1 MKSTQKI
8 IYKLLV
14 VGLTT
19 GLVSCEQGFEDINK
33 PYKDAS
39 VATTS
44 VPGLFNGLAKNI
56 TNEDNTLYVSL
67 FYSLTNQQAVQNT
80 LAPYL
85 NYSSS
90 LWNSYYPSLY
100 NYRALLRK
108 IEEQEDPAIFNNVR
122 HMATILIA
130 SKTLHMLDYYGDIP
144 YSQAASADQG
154 IEYYRPV
161 YDNQVDI
168 YKSVL
173 AELKVAAEGVGAT
186 ADQTSIGASESFLQN
201 DFDAWKK
208 FANALRLRYAVRLYG
223 KEQALALEIITDIIG
238 GNKPLP
244 NNQNPASLQ
253 KDNYGFWPMSVSP
266 AVVTDRHW
274 YTFREKSVSNLR
286 MGTNMWNQMSSSND
300 KSGAGIF
307 DPRCYIFFQ
316 TNNADEWVAQP
327 HDGSATDGGDPYNG
341 GLTARQPIGE
351 DPDNRYSPFNFY
363 LAYDQW
369 YIPFLIITEA
379 DVHFLKA
386 EIYQR
391 GLGVVQNI
399 TLAKQE
405 YEAGITAS
413 VDFWYAYAQ
422 NSPAWG
428 VKPTPPTDAEME
440 ALLTNPAVV
449 YNGSNNSDALTK
461 IATQSWIATLFEPAE
476 AWAIVRRTGLTPLAA
491 GTTRPTI
498 YKLPYP
504 DNERINNRDNW
515 EAITGGA
522 DAPEQTATKVYWMP

>member
-8 IYKLLV
+8 IYRLLV
-14 VGLTT
+14 VGLTI
-19 GLVSCEQGFEDINK
+19 GMLSCEQGFEDINK

-39 VATTS
+39 IATAS
-44 VPGLFNGLAKNI
+44 IPGLFNGLAKNI

-85 NYSSS
+85 NYTSS

-100 NYRALLRK
+100 NYRALIRK
-108 IEEQEDPAIFNNVR
+108 IDEQTDPKVFDNVR
-122 HMATILIA
+122 HMATILIS

-144 YSQAASADQG
+144 YSKAASAEQG
-154 IEYYRPV
+154 IEYYRPA

-173 AELKVAAEGVGAT
+173 ADLKVATEGVGTGAN
-186 ADQTSIGASESFLQN
+186 QVSIGTSESFLQN
-201 DFDAWKK
+201 DFEAWKK
-208 FANALRLRYAVRLYG
+208 FGNALRLRYAVRLYE
-223 KEQALALEIITDIIG
+223 KEQALASEIITDIVG

-244 NNQNPASLQ
+244 NNQNPASLL

-266 AVVTDRHW
+266 AIVTERSW

-286 MGTNMWNQMSSSND
+286 MGANMWNQMSSSND
-300 KSGAGIF
+300 KTGADIF

-327 HDGSATDGGDPYNG
+327 HDGSATDGGDPYNS
-341 GLTARQPIGE
+341 GLTARQPIGD

-369 YIPFLIITEA
+369 YLPYLIITEA

-391 GLGVVQNI
+391 GLGVGQN
-399 TLAKQE
+399 TALAKQE
-405 YEAGITAS
+405 YEAGIVAS
-413 VDFWYAYAQ
+413 VNFWYAYAQ
-422 NSPAWG
+422 NSTAWG
-428 VKPTPPTDAEME
+428 MKPTPPTDAEIQ
-440 ALLTNPAVV
+440 ALLTNPQVA
-449 YNGSNNSDALTK
+449 YNGANETEALTK

-476 AWAIVRRTGLTPLAA
+476 AWATVRRTGLTPLAP
-491 GTTRPTI
+491 GTTRSTI
-498 YKLPYP
+498 NKLPYP
-504 DNERINNRDNW
+504 DNEEINNRENW
-515 EAITGGA
+515 EAQTGGA
-522 DAPEQTATKVYWMP
+522 KPAEQTSTKVYWMP